1 MPRTTSLTYPRTPN
15 LNKINRYNARES
27 YDLSTIH
34 SIINSAS
41 VLHITL
47 PPPADNP
54 FPICLP
60 MVGVAA
66 SYENP
71 SAGLGDVLDVYVHG
85 YVSARM
91 MNMARKGEEGVNG
104 DGNGEAGA
112 NGEQANGEGKGLPV
126 TVSAT
131 KVDGLVLSLTP

>member
-1 MPRTTSLTYPRTPN
+1 MPRTTTLTYPRTPG
-15 LNKINRYNARES
+15 LNKVNRYNVRES
-27 YDLSTIH
+27 YELSTIH

-47 PPPADNP
+47 PPPPDNP

-60 MVGVAA
+60 MVGVAT
-66 SYENP
+66 SFENP
-71 SAGLGDVLDVYVHG
+71 SAGLDDVLDVYVHG

-91 MNMARKGEEGVNG
+91 MNMARKGN
-104 DGNGEAGA
+104 DTNGA
-112 NGEQANGEGKGLPV
+112 NGEGAATEVKSLPV

>member
-1 MPRTTSLTYPRTPN
+1 MPRTTTLTYPRTPG
-15 LNKINRYNARES
+15 LNKVNRYNVREN
-27 YDLSTIH
+27 YELSTIH

-47 PPPADNP
+47 PPPPENP
-54 FPICLP
+54 FPVCLP

-66 SYENP
+66 SFENP

-91 MNMARKGEEGVNG
+91 MNMTRKGQEATN
-104 DGNGEAGA
+104 GNGEAGA
-112 NGEQANGEGKGLPV
+112 GNEHAEGKGLPV